1 MSLRR
6 LRESETRGNHLVG
19 SEGPGHRRVVEN
31 SDDFIFDDEM
41 LAQSIYFGFRVG
53 EVSCPTK
60 YCEEA
65 SSINFARSVKYGFGV
80 LATTLKYRLRKLRIA
95 RFRLFNLAGRKL
107 LLDYYSSSKL
117 SGAGEDDLAV
127 TPVRR
132 VGEKVPR

>member
-65 SSINFARSVKYGFGV
+65 SSINFA
-80 LATTLKYRLRKLRIA
+80 
-95 RFRLFNLAGRKL
+95 GRKL